1 MGSPLCSAGLRY
13 AQASFTRSPQINQRN
28 QSITMGF
35 NNKRTSGLDIEALN
49 AKMNALDQKAEK
61 EKEVQQESVDLK
73 ELVEEL
79 RLTIGDVRYLVPR
92 VRELSLAIGEA
103 KDKLTKVK
111 EEGDL
116 AYTLFQCALAKANA
130 EGISIKADPDSLNL
144 LNYQCNTIKDDIIDE
159 LKKSLETTFNSY
171 VNKHKLRLDELERH
185 ERTMLLTFQ
194 YDMDNALSRKGCWC
208 TPRVF
213 WWFFGIY
220 MFCFSIAFLTIVL
233 LITGNLHF

>member
-1 MGSPLCSAGLRY
+1 
-13 AQASFTRSPQINQRN
+13 
-28 QSITMGF
+28 MGF
-35 NNKRTSGLDIEALN
+35 NYKRTSGLDIEALN

-79 RLTIGDVRYLVPR
+79 RLTVGDVRYLVPR
-92 VRELSLAIGEA
+92 VRDLSLAIGEA

-185 ERTMLLTFQ
+185 EHTRLLTFRC
-194 YDMDNALSRKGCWC
+194 DMNNALSHYGFWC
-208 TPRVF
+208 SPKVF
-213 WWFFGIY
+213 WWIFYLF
-220 MFCFSIAFLTIVL
+220 MTCFIITLLVIVFLISGVL
-233 LITGNLHF
+233 QF

>member
-1 MGSPLCSAGLRY
+1 M
-13 AQASFTRSPQINQRN
+13 
-28 QSITMGF
+28 
-35 NNKRTSGLDIEALN
+35 RTNSRKQSGLDIEALN

-61 EKEVQQESVDLK
+61 EKEVQRESVDLK

-79 RLTIGDVRYLVPR
+79 QLTIGDVRYLVPR

-103 KDKLTKVK
+103 KDKLAKVK

-130 EGISIKADPDSLNL
+130 EGIAIKADTDSLNAMIT
-144 LNYQCNTIKDDIIDE
+144 QCNTVKDDIIEE
-159 LKKSLETTFNSY
+159 LKNSLDATNNSY

-194 YDMDNALSRKGCWC
+194 CDMENALSRKGCWC

-213 WWFFGIY
+213 WWLFGIY
-220 MFCFSIAFLTIVL
+220 MFCFMVTIFVIAFMV
-233 LITGNLHF
+233 TGHLRYVSYVV

>member
-1 MGSPLCSAGLRY
+1 MGL
-13 AQASFTRSPQINQRN
+13 
-28 QSITMGF
+28 
-35 NNKRTSGLDIEALN
+35 NNKRTSGLDLTALN
-49 AKMNALDQKAEK
+49 AKMEALDQKAEK
-61 EKEVQQESVDLK
+61 EKEVQQESADLK

-92 VRELSLAIGEA
+92 VKELSLAIGET
-103 KDKLTKVK
+103 KDRLTKIK
-111 EEGDL
+111 QEGDL

-130 EGISIKADPDSLNL
+130 EGIPIKADPDSLNAII
-144 LNYQCNTIKDDIIDE
+144 YQCNTVKDDIIDE
-159 LKKSLETTFNSY
+159 LKKSLEITFNSY
-171 VNKHKLRLDELERH
+171 VNKHKLYLDELERH

-194 YDMDNALSRKGCWC
+194 CDMENALSRKGCWC

-220 MFCFSIAFLTIVL
+220 MLCFSITFLTIVL

>member
-1 MGSPLCSAGLRY
+1 
-13 AQASFTRSPQINQRN
+13 
-28 QSITMGF
+28 MGF

-79 RLTIGDVRYLVPR
+79 RLTVGDVRFLVPK
-92 VRELSLAIGEA
+92 VRELSLAMGEA

-130 EGISIKADPDSLNL
+130 EGIAIKADTDSLNL
-144 LNYQCNTIKDDIIDE
+144 LNYQCTTIKDDII
-159 LKKSLETTFNSY
+159 
-171 VNKHKLRLDELERH
+171 
-185 ERTMLLTFQ
+185 
-194 YDMDNALSRKGCWC
+194 
-208 TPRVF
+208 
-213 WWFFGIY
+213 
-220 MFCFSIAFLTIVL
+220 
-233 LITGNLHF
+233 

>member
-1 MGSPLCSAGLRY
+1 
-13 AQASFTRSPQINQRN
+13 
-28 QSITMGF
+28 MGF

-79 RLTIGDVRYLVPR
+79 RLTVGDVRFLVPK
-92 VRELSLAIGEA
+92 VRELSLAMGEA

-130 EGISIKADPDSLNL
+130 EGIAIKADTDSLNAMIT
-144 LNYQCNTIKDDIIDE
+144 QCNTVKDDIIEE
-159 LKKSLETTFNSY
+159 LKDSLDATNNTY

-194 YDMDNALSRKGCWC
+194 CDMENALSRKGCWC

-213 WWFFGIY
+213 WWLFGIY
-220 MFCFSIAFLTIVL
+220 MFCFMLTVFVIAFM
-233 LITGNLHF
+233 ITGHLHYVSYGV

>member
-1 MGSPLCSAGLRY
+1 
-13 AQASFTRSPQINQRN
+13 
-28 QSITMGF
+28 MGF

-79 RLTIGDVRYLVPR
+79 RLTVGDVRFLVPK
-92 VRELSLAIGEA
+92 VRELSLAMGEA

-130 EGISIKADPDSLNL
+130 EGIAIKADTDSLNAML
-144 LNYQCNTIKDDIIDE
+144 TQCNTVKDDIIEE
-159 LKKSLETTFNSY
+159 LKNSLDATNNTY

-185 ERTMLLTFQ
+185 ERSQLSTFR
-194 YDMDNALSRKGCWC
+194 YDLDKALSRSGYWC
-208 TPRVF
+208 SPKVF
-213 WWFFGIY
+213 WWLFGIF
-220 MFCFSIAFLTIVL
+220 MFCFMITLFVIAFTV
-233 LITGNLHF
+233 TGHLRYVSYVV

>member
-1 MGSPLCSAGLRY
+1 MGV
-13 AQASFTRSPQINQRN
+13 
-28 QSITMGF
+28 

-79 RLTIGDVRYLVPR
+79 RLTIGDVRFLVPR
-92 VRELSLAIGEA
+92 VRELSLAIGEV

-130 EGISIKADPDSLNL
+130 EGIAIKADTDSLNAMIT
-144 LNYQCNTIKDDIIDE
+144 QCNTVKDDIIEE
-159 LKKSLETTFNSY
+159 LKNSLDATNNSY

-194 YDMDNALSRKGCWC
+194 CDMENALSRKGCWC